1 MIYDG
6 LNYSHVVYT
15 CKFCGKKWDFTSH
28 FFMGDTLANLA
39 RFLLVAHCVIHHRD
53 KITRKEILCGLK
65 CGLLAP
71 IFAIKTI
78 LLAALQIVL
87 YPILKLLIA
96 FFTFCSLSLDKRKN
110 L

>member
-28 FFMGDTLANLA
+28 FFTGGTLACLA
-39 RFLLVAHCVIHHRD
+39 RFLLVVHCVIHH
-53 KITRKEILCGLK
+53 TKEVKLKNILNGLK

-71 IFAIKTI
+71 IFALTTI
-78 LLAALQIVL
+78 LIAVLQVIL
-87 YPILKLLIA
+87 YPLYLLLTFL
-96 FFTFCSLSLDKRKN
+96 FFES
-110 L
+110 

>member
-28 FFMGDTLANLA
+28 FFTGGTLTCLA
-39 RFLLVAHCVIHHRD
+39 RFLLVVHCVIHH
-53 KITRKEILCGLK
+53 TKEVKLKNILNGLK

-71 IFAIKTI
+71 IFALTTI
-78 LLAALQIVL
+78 LIAVLQVIL
-87 YPILKLLIA
+87 YPLYLLLTFL
-96 FFTFCSLSLDKRKN
+96 FFES
-110 L
+110 

>member
-53 KITRKEILCGLK
+53 KIARKENFVRLEMRFACSYF
-65 CGLLAP
+65 CNQNYLACRASNCP
-71 IFAIKTI
+71 
-78 LLAALQIVL
+78 
-87 YPILKLLIA
+87 
-96 FFTFCSLSLDKRKN
+96 LSHS
-110 L
+110 